1 MMVALSE
8 GVGLN
13 REQLTTTTL
22 IWRGCTPVLL
32 RRSRI
37 AVKQTWIFFGG
48 VSVVVLG

>member
-1 MMVALSE
+1 MMVALRD

-32 RRSRI
+32 STSRM
-37 AVKQTWIFFGG
+37 AVKHTWRLIRGEGFGCG
-48 VSVVVLG
+48 